1 MNKFLSIEEQEVF
14 WAQLFAVTIRYEQR
28 RGGATEACLNLASG
42 EGRSAHRPINHLRRF
57 SEPFCSAP
65 INHRPPSGAVDDGGD
80 GYSP

>member
-42 EGRSAHRPINHLRRF
+42 EGRSARRPINHLRRF
-57 SEPFCSAP
+57 SEPICSAP
-65 INHRPPSGAVDDGGD
+65 INHRPPSEAAPQTGEV
-80 GYSP
+80 